1 MAKKGSLELGVN
13 SIVILIIAMA
23 VLGLIIY
30 FIYNNLQ
37 PDIPELPDQPAAAP
51 DATNPITTSPPVL
64 AEKGGQKINARI
76 NVFNTLATDATAV
89 SLEMTCDGTS
99 NLIQANAKN
108 IPSYDY
114 VEYVGIIEFPKK
126 PSDKYLCTITAK
138 DSSDNVVASQDT
150 IITIN

>member
-23 VLGLIIY
+23 VLGLIIF

-51 DATNPITTSPPVL
+51 DSTNPITTSPPVL

-76 NVFNTLATDATAV
+76 NVFNTLADEATTV
-89 SLEMTCDGTS
+89 TLEMICDGTP
-99 NLIQANAKN
+99 NLITASAKN

-138 DSSDNVVASQDT
+138 DPDNNIVASQD
-150 IITIN
+150 IIVTIN